1 MVARTRNRKPTAAIV
16 ETSGVE
22 IEEDELIGNTDPLDD
37 LDTETDSPPSDHTNA
52 VASDET
58 DLFDEDS
65 SDNDDELDLDG
76 DGLDDDDNGDE
87 DSSDEDDST
96 GETDEE
102 YMQRLLDALRQEM
115 GVVMEAR
122 VLEHILGVA
131 DFVNDFRRRHLAE

>member
-16 ETSGVE
+16 ETSGIE

-37 LDTETDSPPSDHTNA
+37 LDTEIGDDSTGTAP
-52 VASDET
+52 
-58 DLFDEDS
+58 DLFDDEDAPTVKE
-65 SDNDDELDLDG
+65 DEDELDLDD
-76 DGLDDDDNGDE
+76 DGLDGDE

>member
-16 ETSGVE
+16 ETSEVE

-37 LDTETDSPPSDHTNA
+37 LDTEIEDDST
-52 VASDET
+52 ET
-58 DLFDEDS
+58 APDLFDDEGDPTVKEDE
-65 SDNDDELDLDG
+65 DELDLDD
-76 DGLDDDDNGDE
+76 DGLDGDE

-131 DFVNDFRRRHLAE
+131 DFVNDFRKRHLAE